1 MLTQVMI
8 FLQLLVHFSFQHKF
22 VVLSGKKAQLS
33 LSNIAEPKYSK
44 AISEYSNMEQTIIKK
59 VQQITTRFLSKPSSI
74 RNQMHAF
81 QSEDGCF
88 QQTKRRASN
97 SEEDFVQTIVNELN
111 FSLYKAAYTAL
122 IEFFD
127 MPADQGGYHT
137 GLKLSLIH
145 ISEPTRPY

>member
-1 MLTQVMI
+1 
-8 FLQLLVHFSFQHKF
+8 
-22 VVLSGKKAQLS
+22 
-33 LSNIAEPKYSK
+33 
-44 AISEYSNMEQTIIKK
+44 
-59 VQQITTRFLSKPSSI
+59 
-74 RNQMHAF
+74 MHAS

-137 GLKLSLIH
+137 GLKMSNDSDRKMFLTTFGKLYYQKLH
-145 ISEPTRPY
+145 RE